1 MEKRFTQDKMLK
13 VHMSLRRKIEIL
25 IDFRLS
31 IIHVNILEVT
41 TGKKMSKS
49 KEDRKAGRKE

>member
-1 MEKRFTQDKMLK
+1 MLK
-13 VHMSLRRKIEIL
+13 FHMSLRRKTEIF

-41 TGKKMSKS
+41 TGEKMSKS